1 VNCVTGEDCRV
12 RNFMTSRAYCLPN
25 VIRVTKARRMRW
37 AELVASTGG
46 QERGRQGFGGET

>member
-1 VNCVTGEDCRV
+1 
-12 RNFMTSRAYCLPN
+12 MTSRAYCLPN